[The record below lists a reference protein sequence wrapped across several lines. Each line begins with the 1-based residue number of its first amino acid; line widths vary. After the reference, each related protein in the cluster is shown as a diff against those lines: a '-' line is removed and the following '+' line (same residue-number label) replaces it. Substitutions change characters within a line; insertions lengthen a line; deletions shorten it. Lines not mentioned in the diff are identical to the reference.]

1 MRILPL
7 LRLLAIVLLLA
18 LPQYARTQ
26 TPLSGQ
32 SSISLLTCGPG
43 DELYSVFG
51 HTAIRVYDPATLTD
65 IVYNYGTFDFS
76 TPNFYLK
83 FVKGDLKYFV
93 SASSYTD
100 FVSAYQYYGRDV
112 FEQKLNLTQAQKQ
125 NIANELAATLISED
139 RFYTYKYFHRNCT
152 TMVGDVLQKNLP
164 VTISQKNEDS
174 GKSYRK
180 IVIERLD
187 NSFYENLGISL
198 IFGYKTDT
206 ELHNLFLPV
215 HLMQGIDN
223 TKLADGTPLAQP
235 AQAVVKGNFVAG
247 KSWLNNYYTCA
258 FICLLLMIFSS
269 NIIVRRVLY
278 TVFGLLGVFFCF
290 VGLYS
295 FHTEVTQNYNA
306 LLINPLFLLMLYFSL
321 KRNAVAERKLSYVLL
336 GIMVLYV
343 LFMLNKPHL
352 FIMLPLIAVVAVM
365 LVRQAIPL
373 KGKGWQN
380 SHIKTKKH
388 A

>member
-7 LRLLAIVLLLA
+7 LRLLAIVVLLA

-32 SSISLLTCGPG
+32 ASISLLTCGPG

-51 HTAIRVYDPATLTD
+51 HTAIRVHDPATRTD
-65 IVYNYGTFDFS
+65 IVYNYGMFDFG

-83 FVKGDLKYFV
+83 FIKGDLKYYV
-93 SASSYTD
+93 AASSYAE

-112 FEQKLNLTQAQKQ
+112 FEQQLNLSQDQKQ
-125 NIANELAATLISED
+125 AIATELEATLISED
-139 RFYTYKYFHRNCT
+139 RFYTYKYFERNCT
-152 TMVGDVLQKNLP
+152 TMVGDVLQNNLP

-180 IVIERLD
+180 IVIERLE

-198 IFGYKTDT
+198 IFGYKTDA

-215 HLMQGIDN
+215 HLMQGVGG

-235 AQAVVKGNFVAG
+235 AQTVVKGSFVSK
-247 KSWLNNYYTCA
+247 KSWLNNYYTYT

-269 NIIVRRVLY
+269 NIAAKRVLY
-278 TVFGLLGVFFCF
+278 AVFGLLGVFFCF
-290 VGLYS
+290 VGFYS
-295 FHTEVTQNYNA
+295 FHTEVTQNYNV
-306 LLINPLFLLMLYFSL
+306 LLVNPLFLVMLYFSL
-321 KRNAVAERKLSYVLL
+321 KRNVRAERKLSYLLL

-352 FIMLPLIAVVAVM
+352 FIMLPIIAVVAVM

-373 KGKGWQN
+373 QEKGWHN

-388 A
+388 V